1 MPKNSEPTLSQMSWI
16 RGQTLL
22 VLLSEKKTLA
32 HKGKEH
38 V

>member
-22 VLLSEKKTLA
+22 VLLSEEKTLA